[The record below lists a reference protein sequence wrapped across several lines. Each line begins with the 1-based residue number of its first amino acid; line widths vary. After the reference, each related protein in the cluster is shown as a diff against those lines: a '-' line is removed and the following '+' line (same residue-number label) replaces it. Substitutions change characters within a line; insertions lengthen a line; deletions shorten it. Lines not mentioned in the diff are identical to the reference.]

1 MTGFSQNRYGFVTR
15 TPIPN
20 SSLNP
25 GGTVDCRCTAREMR
39 RPASLRPKKMHEGDD
54 PLRARGM
61 KGTFRDRNQKKV
73 GRAEPGIQGSHSTFP
88 MCSLRDWCG
97 SGQCGMGWGA
107 GDVRMRG
114 CGDVR
119 MWGGGAHPILSA
131 TCPLVRE
138 RQLRHCAWIIISTR
152 RGCGRLRDEILRVE
166 LLPRTALFSA
176 TFHGSSN
183 RSRLLVRHG

>member
-1 MTGFSQNRYGFVTR
+1 MISHASHLLAFSVSVR
-15 TPIPN
+15 
-20 SSLNP
+20 SLE
-25 GGTVDCRCTAREMR
+25 GEGSAGYCQEERER
-39 RPASLRPKKMHEGDD
+39 E
-54 PLRARGM
+54 
-61 KGTFRDRNQKKV
+61 RDREREREDRNRKKV
-73 GRAEPGIQGSHSTFP
+73 GRAEPGIQGSHSTIP
-88 MCSLRDWCG
+88 VCSLRDWCG

-114 CGDVR
+114 CEDVG
-119 MWGGGAHPILSA
+119 MCGGGAHPILSV

-138 RQLRHCAWIIISTR
+138 RQLRHRAWIIISTR